1 MKWLVVGV
9 AACLA
14 ACAQP
19 AVEGAQAPEELQA
32 SAIAPRAD
40 GAFLAREINL
50 VAPATLEGCG
60 AGRVLNPDDPV
71 DGVLEYRCAH
81 GVRVSLWTRTI
92 GWPSAEEGFLNAI
105 ELLPK
110 GEWAIAPIRDH
121 GADKVR
127 DARMGAD
134 RRTWRVS
141 ATAPVY
147 AIYGAEWNGATLGA
161 DAEAV
166 RALDLL
172 AGSVTKQP

>member
-1 MKWLVVGV
+1 MKWMVLIG

-19 AVEGAQAPEELQA
+19 LEELQA

-50 VAPATLEGCG
+50 VAPAKLEGCE

-81 GVRVSLWTRTI
+81 GVRVSMWTRTI
-92 GWPSAEEGFLNAI
+92 GWPNADEGFLNAA

-110 GEWAIAPIRDH
+110 GAWVISPVREH
-121 GADKVR
+121 GGDKLR
-127 DARMGAD
+127 DAHKDGEKRA
-134 RRTWRVS
+134 WRIS

-147 AIYGAEWNGATLGA
+147 AIYGAEWDGSNPGA
-161 DAEAV
+161 DAEAT

-172 AGSVTKQP
+172 ASSVSTAP